1 VGVGVAE
8 EVRVEL
14 VDARLGAAAS
24 QDLKDPARPECTFGR
39 KPQVIKIRVR
49 V

>member
-1 VGVGVAE
+1 MAE

-14 VDARLGAAAS
+14 VDARLGAATS
-24 QDLKDPARPECTFGR
+24 EHLEYPARPQRTFGR